1 MLSGKNIYNMK
12 FSSSTDY
19 NYTKVCLQ
27 VDKNLKKKKSE
38 KGCAWAMDL

>member
-1 MLSGKNIYNMK
+1 MK

-27 VDKNLKKKKSE
+27 VDKNLKKKSE